1 MKFGFKTKSLRARIL
16 WWFLPLTIG
25 LLVVIGFW
33 IFIQSSSQMKA
44 MMIGSAEKAVS
55 GSAGEVGEWLSAR
68 LSEIELMAGTA
79 EVRSAEWDRMDR
91 FLNEQARKH
100 VIHYENLFFVGLDG
114 GYVTTQNIRGNLSAR
129 PYVQDILNGRSVSQI
144 TNPVISNSTQNKIF
158 VAASVILS
166 NEGKIVGLLGAS
178 VLLKTISEISKAV
191 TLGKTGYGWIVDNT
205 GMFVAHQ
212 DQDLVLKTTLSDLS
226 KNGYKGAVEAWDKI
240 KKEGEGTA
248 EMIDPKGQHITL
260 VYVPIPNSPNWFL
273 GASVPTAE
281 LMTEANHLILLIIVL
296 LVFVIVMIAALS
308 FFMGNAIA
316 KPIRLLSEK
325 ALAFGNGDLT
335 VDFHAKGHD
344 EVAHMAGTLQEMA
357 KNLNESMRT
366 INDVTNSVSSSSRE
380 LLYVSKEA
388 AEGGLN
394 LSRQAEKID
403 QNVQNTSASIE
414 EVTSG
419 IEEIAA
425 SANSI
430 TKISQ
435 DLMEQTDEVAEFAEQ
450 GDKSVNEITETI
462 EKAAHQ
468 TEESAELVKKLSDQ
482 AKNVGEIVDMIGSIS
497 EQTNLLAL
505 NAAIEAARAGE
516 AGRGFAV
523 VADEIRK
530 LAEESRTATGN
541 ISRILKEIEQRA
553 QQVNSATVKT
563 VEIVNQ
569 TSQQA
574 KTVREQFTHIT
585 EKVEKIHSM
594 TQNMAGNSEE
604 QSAAVDEMATAMDAS
619 SRAMADIVQQVEQMT
634 LEVRRQTL
642 LSEKV
647 NQSGKGL
654 EQLSGTLSDQVSK
667 FRT

>member
-1 MKFGFKTKSLRARIL
+1 M
-16 WWFLPLTIG
+16 
-25 LLVVIGFW
+25 
-33 IFIQSSSQMKA
+33 
-44 MMIGSAEKAVS
+44 
-55 GSAGEVGEWLSAR
+55 
-68 LSEIELMAGTA
+68 
-79 EVRSAEWDRMDR
+79 
-91 FLNEQARKH
+91 
-100 VIHYENLFFVGLDG
+100 
-114 GYVTTQNIRGNLSAR
+114 
-129 PYVQDILNGRSVSQI
+129 QDILNGRSVSQI

-419 IEEIAA
+419 IEEICGFRQQHYED
-425 SANSI
+425 
-430 TKISQ
+430 ISN
-435 DLMEQTDEVAEFAEQ
+435 LMEQTDEVAEFAEQ
-450 GDKSVNEITETI
+450 GDKSVNEITETL
-462 EKAAHQ
+462 KAAHQ
-468 TEESAELVKKLSDQ
+468 TEESAELVKNCRIRRKTSGNCRYDWF
-482 AKNVGEIVDMIGSIS
+482 NS
-497 EQTNLLAL
+497 EQTNLAL
-505 NAAIEAARAGE
+505 NAAIEAAKSR
-516 AGRGFAV
+516 RSRQRFALLPT
-523 VADEIRK
+523 K
-530 LAEESRTATGN
+530 SGN
-541 ISRILKEIEQRA
+541 
-553 QQVNSATVKT
+553 
-563 VEIVNQ
+563 
-569 TSQQA
+569 
-574 KTVREQFTHIT
+574 
-585 EKVEKIHSM
+585 
-594 TQNMAGNSEE
+594 
-604 QSAAVDEMATAMDAS
+604 
-619 SRAMADIVQQVEQMT
+619 
-634 LEVRRQTL
+634 
-642 LSEKV
+642 
-647 NQSGKGL
+647 
-654 EQLSGTLSDQVSK
+654 
-667 FRT
+667 

>member
-1 MKFGFKTKSLRARIL
+1 MKISFKTKSLRAKIL
-16 WWFLPLTIG
+16 WWFLPLTVGLLLVIG
-25 LLVVIGFW
+25 LW

-44 MMIGSAEKAVS
+44 MMIGSAEKAVT

-68 LSEIELMAGTA
+68 LSEIELLAETE
-79 EVRSAEWDRMDR
+79 EVRTTDWDRMSD
-91 FLNEQARKH
+91 LLYSLARKKAAF
-100 VIHYENLFFVGLDG
+100 YENIFFADTKGDF
-114 GYVTTQNIRGNLSAR
+114 VTTQNIRGSIATR
-129 PYVQDILNGRSVSQI
+129 QYTQDILSGRATSQI
-144 TNPVISNSTQNKIF
+144 SNPAISISTQNKIF
-158 VAASVILS
+158 VAASVVKS
-166 NEGKIVGLLGAS
+166 KEGKIIGLAGAS
-178 VLLKTISEISKAV
+178 VQLKTISDIAAGV
-191 TLGKTGYGWIVDNT
+191 TLGKTGYGFILDST

-212 DQDLVLKTTLSDLS
+212 NQDLVLKTTVQDLA
-226 KNGYKGAVEAWDKI
+226 KAGYKGTEEAWAKI
-240 KKEGEGTA
+240 SREKQGTVEITNPNGKGE
-248 EMIDPKGQHITL
+248 TL
-260 VYVPIPNSPNWFL
+260 VYVPIPNSPGWVL
-273 GASVPTAE
+273 GVSVPTAE
-281 LMTEANHLILLIIVL
+281 LMTEANRLIFLIIFLLIA
-296 LVFVIVMIAALS
+296 VIVVIEALS

-325 ALAFGNGDLT
+325 ATEFGKGDLT
-335 VDFHAKGHD
+335 VAFPAKGHD
-344 EVAHMAGTLQEMA
+344 EVARMAGTLQEMA
-357 KNLNESMRT
+357 KNLNGSMRT
-366 INDVTNSVSSSSRE
+366 INDVTNSVSGSSRE
-380 LLYVSKEA
+380 LLSVSKEA
-388 AEGGLN
+388 AEGGVN

-425 SANSI
+425 SANNIS
-430 TKISQ
+430 KISQ
-435 DLMEQTDEVAEFAEQ
+435 DLMEQTDEVAKFAEQ
-450 GDKSVNEITETI
+450 GDKSVNEITETV
-462 EKAAHQ
+462 EKAAKQ
-468 TEESAELVKKLSDQ
+468 TGESAELVKKLSDQ

-516 AGRGFAV
+516 AGKGFAV

-553 QQVNSATVKT
+553 QQVNGATVKT
-563 VEIVNQ
+563 VEIVQQ

-574 KTVREQFTHIT
+574 KVVREQFTHIT

-604 QSAAVDEMATAMDAS
+604 QSAAVEEMASAMDTS
-619 SRAMADIVQQVEQMT
+619 SRSMVDIVQQIDQMT
-634 LEVRRQTL
+634 IEVKKQTQ

-647 NQSGKGL
+647 NQSGKVL

>member
-1 MKFGFKTKSLRARIL
+1 MKISFKTKSLRAKIL
-16 WWFLPLTIG
+16 WWFLPLTVGLLLVIG
-25 LLVVIGFW
+25 LW

-44 MMIGSAEKAVS
+44 MMIGSAEKAVT

-68 LSEIELMAGTA
+68 LSEIELLAETE
-79 EVRSAEWDRMDR
+79 EVRTTDWDRMSD
-91 FLNEQARKH
+91 LLYSLARKKAAF
-100 VIHYENLFFVGLDG
+100 YENIFFADTKGDF
-114 GYVTTQNIRGNLSAR
+114 VTTQNIRGSIATR
-129 PYVQDILNGRSVSQI
+129 QYTQDILSGRATSQI
-144 TNPVISNSTQNKIF
+144 SNPAISISTQNKIF
-158 VAASVILS
+158 VAASVVKS
-166 NEGKIVGLLGAS
+166 KEGKIIGLAGAS
-178 VLLKTISEISKAV
+178 VQLKTISDIAAGV
-191 TLGKTGYGWIVDNT
+191 TLGKTGYGFILDST

-212 DQDLVLKTTLSDLS
+212 NQDLVLKTAVQDLA
-226 KNGYKGAVEAWDKI
+226 KAGYKGTEEAWAKI
-240 KKEGEGTA
+240 SREKQGTVEITNPNGKGE
-248 EMIDPKGQHITL
+248 TL
-260 VYVPIPNSPNWFL
+260 VYVPIPNSPGWVL
-273 GASVPTAE
+273 GVSVPTAE
-281 LMTEANHLILLIIVL
+281 LMTEANRLIFLIIFLLIA
-296 LVFVIVMIAALS
+296 VIVVIAALS

-325 ALAFGNGDLT
+325 ATEFGKGDLT
-335 VDFHAKGHD
+335 VAFPAKGHD
-344 EVAHMAGTLQEMA
+344 EVARMAGTLQEMA
-357 KNLNESMRT
+357 KNLNGSMRT
-366 INDVTNSVSSSSRE
+366 INDVTNSVSGSSRE
-380 LLYVSKEA
+380 LLSVSKEA
-388 AEGGLN
+388 AEGGVN

-425 SANSI
+425 SANNIS
-430 TKISQ
+430 KISQ
-435 DLMEQTDEVAEFAEQ
+435 DLMEQTDEVAKFAEQ
-450 GDKSVNEITETI
+450 GDKSVNEITETV
-462 EKAAHQ
+462 EKAAKQ
-468 TEESAELVKKLSDQ
+468 TGESAELVKKLSDQ

-516 AGRGFAV
+516 AGKGFAV

-553 QQVNSATVKT
+553 QQVNGATVKT
-563 VEIVNQ
+563 VEIVQQ

-574 KTVREQFTHIT
+574 KVVREQFTHIT

-604 QSAAVDEMATAMDAS
+604 QSAAVEEMASAMDTS
-619 SRAMADIVQQVEQMT
+619 SRSMVDIVQQIDQMT
-634 LEVRRQTL
+634 IEVKKQTQ

-647 NQSGKGL
+647 NQSGKVL